1 WAGVCSLLTS
11 GEGGEQLPGRGLRIL
26 GRTDRR
32 DHADAEQP
40 APAQLG
46 RPVDADP
53 ADRDGRDSRFGGEFA
68 EAVGADAVGGVGL
81 RRGVEDG
88 SDADQIDDAG
98 VAGGGE
104 FGAVGRGQTDERFRA
119 ECGADVTDRG
129 VRLADVDVHALAFV
143 DEAAGHLDA
152 VVEDE
157 GNAAVGAG
165 RGGVD
170 GGDDLTGQRVEG
182 GVVDVLVTDLDDAHS
197 PGDGFGRGLGDAAAG
212 RFALGG
218 VGDEVEAGVDA
229 GETGAGGHAC
239 TPSSAVSV
247 RWLTRAWASWS
258 PVTAWSASRKL
269 TEYLPGPCAPA
280 AASSPATAKCAWA
293 ATTASNRAEA
303 AAPGSAADAAADT
316 DTSESGPAG

>member
-1 WAGVCSLLTS
+1 
-11 GEGGEQLPGRGLRIL
+11 
-26 GRTDRR
+26 
-32 DHADAEQP
+32 
-40 APAQLG
+40 LG

-53 ADRDGRDSRFGGEFA
+53 ADRDGRDPRFGGEFA
-68 EAVGADAVGGVGL
+68 EAVGADAVRGVGF

-88 SDADQIDDAG
+88 SDADQIDDTG

-104 FGAVGRGQTDERFRA
+104 FGAVGRGQADERFGA

-129 VRLADVDVHALAFV
+129 VRLADMDVDALAFV

-152 VVEDE
+152 VVEDD
-157 GNAAVGAG
+157 GDPAVGTG

-197 PGDGFGRGLGDAAAG
+197 PGDGLGHGLGDAAAG
-212 RFALGG
+212 RLALSG

-229 GETGAGGHAC
+229 GEAGAGGHAC
-239 TPSSAVSV
+239 TPSSAGSV
-247 RWLTRAWASWS
+247 RWLTRAWARRA
-258 PVTAWSASRKL
+258 PVAAGSAARKL
-269 TEYLPGPCAPA
+269 TEWLPGPCAPA

-303 AAPGSAADAAADT
+303 VAPGSADAAAAGT
-316 DTSESGPAG
+316 DTSESGPAVPLPAPAR